1 MAQFKNKKFENKEID
16 LMSNILYIYLKEL
29 KDDLI
34 KSISN
39 TIMSNFILYKQKM
52 INRKLKS
59 VFNIYKAKE
68 LLNLNKKFSQWNQNL
83 SLNDKKENNNNYIN
97 LNLNVGPIINNNNN
111 NNNNNE
117 KNGEKKIKN
126 NHLRN
131 NYNTI
136 NSMRNSNSL
145 PNMSKISLNK
155 KNSNKKRPLSSEESK
170 KNYLSNKISENKN
183 KNNLLLGKNF
193 EEKFLMQK
201 IKRNKNSADKIETF
215 IKRQEIYSKNNFHKK
230 EKIIKDNEDEN
241 KLIYTFEPKINESL
255 RKLYKNDNL
264 SVGKRLYND
273 SIIRRNKKL
282 EKDYNLANMTK
293 NNNKKSFNQKKIIEL
308 YEDYNIRKEKNE
320 KLIKKIEKECG
331 YTYVPNVLH
340 KKNGCYIINNK
351 IQYNK
356 SKNNL
361 NSNSTNNINNIEN
374 KKIKKNNNN
383 NKSISDNSK
392 NK

>member
-111 NNNNNE
+111 NNNE

-155 KNSNKKRPLSSEESK
+155 KIAIKKGLYRP
-170 KNYLSNKISENKN
+170 
-183 KNNLLLGKNF
+183 
-193 EEKFLMQK
+193 
-201 IKRNKNSADKIETF
+201 RN
-215 IKRQEIYSKNNFHKK
+215 R
-230 EKIIKDNEDEN
+230 
-241 KLIYTFEPKINESL
+241 
-255 RKLYKNDNL
+255 
-264 SVGKRLYND
+264 
-273 SIIRRNKKL
+273 
-282 EKDYNLANMTK
+282 
-293 NNNKKSFNQKKIIEL
+293 KKII
-308 YEDYNIRKEKNE
+308 
-320 KLIKKIEKECG
+320 
-331 YTYVPNVLH
+331 
-340 KKNGCYIINNK
+340 
-351 IQYNK
+351 
-356 SKNNL
+356 
-361 NSNSTNNINNIEN
+361 
-374 KKIKKNNNN
+374 
-383 NKSISDNSK
+383 
-392 NK
+392 

>member
-111 NNNNNE
+111 NNSE

-340 KKNGCYIINNK
+340 KKNGSYIINNK

-361 NSNSTNNINNIEN
+361 NSNSTSNINNIEN

>member
-111 NNNNNE
+111 NNNE

-170 KNYLSNKISENKN
+170 KN
-183 KNNLLLGKNF
+183 
-193 EEKFLMQK
+193 
-201 IKRNKNSADKIETF
+201 
-215 IKRQEIYSKNNFHKK
+215 
-230 EKIIKDNEDEN
+230 
-241 KLIYTFEPKINESL
+241 
-255 RKLYKNDNL
+255 
-264 SVGKRLYND
+264 
-273 SIIRRNKKL
+273 
-282 EKDYNLANMTK
+282 
-293 NNNKKSFNQKKIIEL
+293 
-308 YEDYNIRKEKNE
+308 
-320 KLIKKIEKECG
+320 
-331 YTYVPNVLH
+331 
-340 KKNGCYIINNK
+340 
-351 IQYNK
+351 
-356 SKNNL
+356 
-361 NSNSTNNINNIEN
+361 
-374 KKIKKNNNN
+374 
-383 NKSISDNSK
+383 
-392 NK
+392 

>member
-111 NNNNNE
+111 NNNNSE